1 MTTETET
8 GSRRPPEAGPP
19 RARRGGVIAAVLLGA
34 AALGALLAVGYWPRA
49 MRARQ
54 PAASGPSGPPIVSV
68 ASVVKADAD
77 VEITLPGSI
86 QAETETAVF
95 ARADGYIKRRTADI
109 GDRVEQGQVLAEID
123 SPELDQQI
131 REAEAAC
138 RRSQAALRQAEAQLA
153 QARANLHLAEVTAKR
168 WRVLVDKGVLSTQ
181 DGDEKQAALEARK
194 ADAAAAE
201 AGVQAARDTIAAGEA
216 ALQRLLE
223 LQSFRRVVAPFPGI
237 VVARNV
243 DTGTLVSAG
252 SSSSL
257 RELFRIARI
266 ELLRVFVYVP
276 QSEAPAVRP
285 GLACTVEVREYRGRG
300 FPGKVTRTANALDP
314 LSRTLL
320 TEVQVRNPGG
330 ELMPGMYATV
340 RLRLRRQD
348 PPLLIPSAAFRNT
361 EKGPVAAVVGDDAV
375 VRFVP
380 VTLGRDYGAQIE
392 VLGGL
397 REGQKVVTN
406 ATDEVREGVKVR
418 PAAQAKPPA
427 AKAGGATK

>member
-1 MTTETET
+1 MTTETDR
-8 GSRRPPEAGPP
+8 GSRRLPESGPARAG
-19 RARRGGVIAAVLLGA
+19 RSGVLALILLAA
-34 AALGALLAVGYWPRA
+34 AALGALLAVGYWPRG

-54 PAASGPSGPPIVSV
+54 PAASGPAGPPIVSV
-68 ASVVKADAD
+68 APVVKADAE
-77 VEITLPGSI
+77 VEVTLPGNI
-86 QAETETAVF
+86 QAETEAPIF

-123 SPELDQQI
+123 SPELNQQI
-131 REAEAAC
+131 REAQAAC

-153 QARANLHLAEVTAKR
+153 QARANLNLAEVTAKR

-194 ADAAAAE
+194 ADAEAAE
-201 AGVQAARDTIAAGEA
+201 ANVQAARDAVAAGEA

-237 VVARNV
+237 VIARNV

-276 QSEAPAVRP
+276 QSEASAVRP
-285 GLACTVEVREYRGRG
+285 GSACTVEVREYRNRK

-314 LSRTLL
+314 VSRTLL

-361 EKGPVAAVVGDDAV
+361 EKGPMAAVVGDDAV

-380 VTLGRDYGAQIE
+380 VTLGRDYGARIE

-397 REGQKVVTN
+397 REGQKVIID

-418 PAAQAKPPA
+418 PVAQAKPTA